1 MTKEEIKKWKIKPNI
16 DPYDGSKI
24 KTSIVLNSKYAQLY
38 EKFINE
44 LTSGLTPTD
53 IINPKK
59 IENIRKQLP
68 TDHIYVLNDIDY
80 LKKLKEK
87 YNDPEEDKWIDF
99 LVKQKK
105 LLYGKEQILDKKGYT
120 VYDHLFM
127 HFYLIKNKEHFK
139 HYDIKKTYINSQE
152 FLYET
157 IENQIKL
164 VKTNDMD
171 CYEVIDSMLKFT
183 SEENKGINFQVKRTT
198 LIPDKWPYYV
208 PPLLNLFIQYVYEI
222 SYYLMPIQTLN
233 AKIYH
238 DYFLYG
244 NKISKLEL
252 DNKKKIEY
260 IDNSI
265 EYNKYRLKTILNLI
279 LGSMYNSNNT
289 EKIDIKTFL
298 KILWGQ
304 VKNVIFEKEL
314 YYNRIRFYRPAS
326 DEETFYSN
334 IAKDIGDEEIKNI
347 KMFFVSSLFDI
358 ETIHKESQEHN
369 NVLYEPV
376 IDPYNNLPEPPKMPR
391 VPIIS
396 QALQR
401 YKMTSHIKGKNAE
414 KEKVLKEYL
423 EKDKEF
429 KKELKS
435 YDKKL
440 KEYNDQYLDKKLSP
454 YFSVKL
460 SRAKSVINNKNSLRL
475 SYSPLKVSAKSLIE
489 FKSKKKKELLQKFEK
504 EQYSRTYKKKKDE
517 EIADMINAQDK
528 VLNRRQTGQY
538 RWHFTRETAERERE
552 ELPQQQRF
560 RARSDSI
567 SSPSITMS
575 PDHYTS
581 SNNGRSTSSG
591 YSSGGAPKKAYL
603 QMFQEGG
610 SKEPLSKSDLKL
622 QLALEAHKFKEFAK
636 SLSPS
641 GKSPRQKYIGCDL
654 NDNDPITLETLGD
667 LHFKKIKYLSKIKTT
682 LPDGKIVTHCYDT
695 IPFYNY
701 ILDCKNKNKEPLNL
715 KIGRVPL
722 TQEQKAEV
730 FKKIKFFTKQPTL
743 GANIESQQHNNVLYE
758 PVIDPYNNLPEPP
771 KMPTGPVI
779 SQELERYRKT
789 SDIKGKN
796 SEKEKELK
804 EFLEKEKQFKNE
816 LKNYDKKLKEYNDKY
831 LGKKL
836 SPYFSVKLSRAK
848 SVINEKNSL
857 RLNYLPL
864 KVLAKSLTNF
874 KSQKQKELLAKFEK
888 EQKKI
893 ARQDIE
899 SSDEEIDEEEQRIKR
914 WQEAKRQR
922 ELERQRLETEN
933 QQIES
938 ERERLLEQGRAQQER
953 LQMELQRGETQERES
968 ERERAI
974 QRLRQE
980 LQRMGYWITNGG
992 GSKEPLSKSDLKLKL
1007 ALEARKFKEFAKL
1020 SPSGKS
1026 PRQKYI
1032 GCDLNGN
1039 DPITQ
1044 ETLGDLHFKKI
1055 KYLSKIKTTLPNGKI
1070 VTNCY
1075 DTIPFY
1081 NYILDCNNKG
1091 DIPLNLAINAPLTQ
1105 LQKVEVFKKIKFFTK
1120 QPTLELNI
1128 DTTKKIFVKANYEPS
1143 PSDEGHYTTYSLSA
1157 QINIGSID
1165 FVIIGSAADG
1175 RYFNRKTSFLHLGPI
1190 ISRDDMLFED
1200 TSDETVLLIQKGME
1214 NGSLL
1219 KVNTY
1224 PYWNT
1229 DSSSTEHMPYNY
1241 KLLSLPP
1248 FTFSRNDSIQQLEE
1262 RTKVF
1267 NDRLRRLI

>member
-1 MTKEEIKKWKIKPNI
+1 MTKEEIKKWKKKPNI

-53 IINPKK
+53 IINPKN

-80 LKKLKEK
+80 IENLKQK
-87 YNDPEEDKWIDF
+87 YNDTGEDKWIDF

-127 HFYLIKNKEHFK
+127 HFYFIKNKQRFNEIAKYVH
-139 HYDIKKTYINSQE
+139 NQE

-401 YKMTSHIKGKNAE
+401 YKMTSHIKGKNSAKEQELKEHLE
-414 KEKVLKEYL
+414 KEKQ
-423 EKDKEF
+423 F

-440 KEYNDQYLDKKLSP
+440 KDYNDKHLGKKLSP

-475 SYSPLKVSAKSLIE
+475 SYSPLKVTAKSLTN
-489 FKSKKKKELLQKFEK
+489 FKSKKNKELLAKFAK
-504 EQYSRTYKKKKDE
+504 EPYSRTYKQNEIANQDIESSDE
-517 EIADMINAQDK
+517 EEQRIKRFREAKRQRELERKRIEEERQQIEAERERLLEQGRAQ
-528 VLNRRQTGQY
+528 L
-538 RWHFTRETAERERE
+538 ERERE
-552 ELPQQQRF
+552 ERERWEEREREEREREEREWL

-567 SSPSITMS
+567 SSVGSMTPRSNR
-575 PDHYTS
+575 S
-581 SNNGRSTSSG
+581 SNRGRSTSSGSSSG
-591 YSSGGAPKKAYL
+591 YSSGGAPKKGYL
-603 QMFQEGG
+603 QMLRGGG

-654 NDNDPITLETLGD
+654 NDNDPITQETLKD

-695 IPFYNY
+695 IP
-701 ILDCKNKNKEPLNL
+701 L
-715 KIGRVPL
+715 
-722 TQEQKAEV
+722 
-730 FKKIKFFTKQPTL
+730 
-743 GANIESQQHNNVLYE
+743 
-758 PVIDPYNNLPEPP
+758 
-771 KMPTGPVI
+771 
-779 SQELERYRKT
+779 
-789 SDIKGKN
+789 
-796 SEKEKELK
+796 
-804 EFLEKEKQFKNE
+804 
-816 LKNYDKKLKEYNDKY
+816 
-831 LGKKL
+831 
-836 SPYFSVKLSRAK
+836 
-848 SVINEKNSL
+848 
-857 RLNYLPL
+857 
-864 KVLAKSLTNF
+864 
-874 KSQKQKELLAKFEK
+874 
-888 EQKKI
+888 
-893 ARQDIE
+893 
-899 SSDEEIDEEEQRIKR
+899 
-914 WQEAKRQR
+914 
-922 ELERQRLETEN
+922 
-933 QQIES
+933 
-938 ERERLLEQGRAQQER
+938 
-953 LQMELQRGETQERES
+953 
-968 ERERAI
+968 
-974 QRLRQE
+974 
-980 LQRMGYWITNGG
+980 
-992 GSKEPLSKSDLKLKL
+992 
-1007 ALEARKFKEFAKL
+1007 
-1020 SPSGKS
+1020 
-1026 PRQKYI
+1026 
-1032 GCDLNGN
+1032 
-1039 DPITQ
+1039 
-1044 ETLGDLHFKKI
+1044 
-1055 KYLSKIKTTLPNGKI
+1055 
-1070 VTNCY
+1070 
-1075 DTIPFY
+1075 Y

-1091 DIPLNLAINAPLTQ
+1091 DIPLNLKIGKVPLTQ
-1105 LQKVEVFKKIKFFTK
+1105 QQKEEVFKKIKFFTK
-1120 QPTLELNI
+1120 QPTLEINI
-1128 DTTKKIFVKANYEPS
+1128 NTTKKYFLKANYKPS
-1143 PSDEGHYTTYSLSA
+1143 EHSEDHYTTYDLYA

-1165 FVIIGSAADG
+1165 FNLSGNMAFIIHKA
-1175 RYFNRKTSFLHLGPI
+1175 PI

-1219 KVNTY
+1219 RVNSY
-1224 PYWNT
+1224 PYWKSDIFTIRIRN
-1229 DSSSTEHMPYNY
+1229 D
-1241 KLLSLPP
+1241 KILLLPP
-1248 FTFSRNDSIQQLEE
+1248 FTFSTRDSIQELEE

-1267 NDRLRRLI
+1267 NNRLRILI